1 MLFYDPNRQKRFPF
15 LIFFARLGLYD
26 LNRQKSIR
34 SSAVLFIGI
43 HGLIHYYLTTQQ
55 HSPILSRVLLLDK
68 KYRSTT

>member
-1 MLFYDPNRQKRFPF
+1 MLFYDPNRQKRFSF
-15 LIFFARLGLYD
+15 IFFARLGLYD

-43 HGLIHYYLTTQQ
+43 HGLIHFLTTKQ